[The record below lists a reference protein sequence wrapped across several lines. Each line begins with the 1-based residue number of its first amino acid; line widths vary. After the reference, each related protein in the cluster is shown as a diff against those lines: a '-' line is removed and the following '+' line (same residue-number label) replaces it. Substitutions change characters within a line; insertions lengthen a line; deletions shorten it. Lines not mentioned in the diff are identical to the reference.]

1 MWTFS
6 MPESVMSSA
15 VTPAATLSAD
25 AAKSRR
31 VMVDCQLR
39 TFDVTNRAVLG
50 AMDSV
55 PREAFVDDTDLSSV
69 YSDRA
74 LPLPGG
80 RSMLVPMVLGRM
92 IQSLAIEPGQKVLV
106 VGAGTGY
113 GAAVIAAMGA
123 QVVALESDA
132 ALAGLAQAALGRLGA
147 AGVEIVQGPHAQG
160 WASGA
165 PYDAILVE
173 GAAEICPDD
182 LLAQLADEGKLIVV
196 MGRGRAGRAT
206 LFTRSRDA
214 YGGRPVFDAG
224 APILPGLEKP
234 PGFVF

>member
-1 MWTFS
+1 MLDSAKTDS
-6 MPESVMSSA
+6 AHSVS
-15 VTPAATLSAD
+15 
-25 AAKSRR
+25 AKSRR
-31 VMVDCQLR
+31 MMVDCQLR

-50 AMDSV
+50 AMEQV

-92 IQSLAIEPGQKVLV
+92 LQSLAIEPGQRVLV
-106 VGAGTGY
+106 VGAGNGY
-113 GAAVIAAMGA
+113 GAAVVAAMGA

-132 ALAGLAQAALGRLGA
+132 ALADRARSALGRLGA
-147 AGVEIVQGPHAQG
+147 AGIEVVSGPLAQG

-173 GAAEICPDD
+173 GAAEVCPDD
-182 LLAQLADEGKLIVV
+182 LLTQLADDGKLIVV

-214 YGGRPVFDAG
+214 FGGRPVFDAG
-224 APILPGLEKP
+224 APVLPGLEKP
-234 PGFVF
+234 AGFVF

>member
-1 MWTFS
+1 MLDAAKTD
-6 MPESVMSSA
+6 SA
-15 VTPAATLSAD
+15 HSAATIST

-31 VMVDCQLR
+31 MMVDCQLR
-39 TFDVTNRAVLG
+39 TFDVTNRSVLG

-55 PREAFVDDTDLSSV
+55 PREAFVDEVDLSSI

-74 LPLPGG
+74 IPLSDG

-92 IQSLAIEPGQKVLV
+92 IQTLAIEPGQKVLV

-113 GAAVIAAMGA
+113 GAAVLAAMGA

-132 ALAGLAQAALGRLGA
+132 ALAERAKAILGRLGA
-147 AGVEIVQGPHAQG
+147 AGIEVVSGPHAQG
-160 WASGA
+160 WATGA
-165 PYDAILVE
+165 PYDAVLVE

-182 LLAQLADEGKLIVV
+182 LLAQLADDGKLIVV

-214 YGGRPVFDAG
+214 FGGRPVFDAG
-224 APILPGLEKP
+224 APVLPGLEKP